1 MNKLFKNK
9 ILLLLIVAALGCFS
23 AFFVSC
29 NASLNETDNSQTE
42 TPDEDGETQKPAD
55 PSEEAFMWAL
65 SGVLGYG
72 AEGELSLDLGG
83 ERIRGT
89 VRADFSESLLAF
101 VDLDIKGTKV
111 SLGMQAADGQ
121 KLVLAELF
129 GEKLYFDLDDLPEVA
144 YRISALADETLPPVE
159 DGAYPPFVIGGT
171 DVGALLSVLDEFN
184 AYTLISLMNGA
195 DIVGTPA
202 ENGGYDYRFALGDAF
217 SADLWVDGE
226 RALKTVSLRVA
237 AGETEISLALENI
250 AYPETPIAAK
260 PAEEYKNLKNY
271 LVLIESFCKEKIE
284 SVPALIETIK
294 NFDFGKAGQLIAAV
308 AQNKSVAFDVALTV
322 QNTPIAAAVTLDFA
336 NGFKASVAAEVAGAE
351 IALYYAEDTLYLNAG
366 AIALQ
371 CSLETVGE
379 ILSMFGVERTAL
391 ADLPA
396 LLKNFAAG
404 IEIEYISAE
413 GDKIYAGV
421 SGLEIEFDTKTFSLK
436 ISSEAFSAQ
445 LNALAAGGRV
455 DVPAAEYSDAAHLLP
470 VAKALIGIV
479 ESGGAAID
487 GAVSA
492 GGTEITLGNVRVSLK
507 PFGLSGNVGVAGME
521 FAAVFAEDKLYLSG
535 DNFPAVS
542 LDSAAL
548 LKILLS
554 VSAKLPSA
562 ASVAV
567 SDILGFVESFS
578 ADESGLLLQ
587 LNLQSI
593 GAGKAQLSVSAE
605 NGGVSV
611 QISSDVFDA
620 ELLAAPF
627 AGTVE
632 PPVGHNDIS
641 GFIKAADLD
650 YLMEVVSSVMEAK
663 SLGGSIS
670 LNMPALSLEGDV
682 TLDFADGLKA
692 AVGVTLGG
700 SDIRLFYADNVIY
713 LLKDGVALSATGEE
727 IESLLKLFGADAKG
741 AVDLSSV
748 NVYEEDGKLKIALGG
763 AVISVDGETM
773 RVGVSYG
780 DMVAELDRVG
790 AGDAVVVP
798 AAEYSE
804 FAAIGEVAESLYK
817 MIGGMKFEVAG
828 SFDLNGTQIVFEN
841 ARVYSTGDGRDLTAD
856 FNSGKISLGGTLL
869 VGGTHKIQV
878 SFDGTN
884 MYLCYNDAMK
894 VVMSKS
900 SLDVVAKVLKENF
913 AFILDGFVK
922 ADELTDMVNA
932 KDYGAI
938 VSALRSLKS
947 YRDEAQLP
955 VVELEIGLGDGAIGL
970 VLRKTAENGVGVT
983 LAENQTFTITKSDVS
998 EAPVTAPADA
1008 DVYMNLSDISYLAD
1022 AFFKTANKNVF
1033 KLSGDIKVNLN
1044 VLGIKADLSVGL
1056 EANVRINKNAEG
1068 RITGVDAYVVFD
1080 NTRVAK
1086 KGSQDVENT
1095 TVSAIHDLAL
1105 KYGKSVITFTG
1116 DTLYIDRMNMKKS
1129 LETVSWWPIKSGY
1142 QFAETAYE
1150 HKKIAAADCTGD
1162 ALKDLIFYALGVN
1175 TNLVNMFKFD
1185 GTPDIASALGG
1196 YSSGNVVNGVPQEH
1210 NVTLNLAALTGS
1222 DMFKPSTFRIAAN
1235 AENLL
1240 VGLNVEELLIDF
1252 GVGTV
1257 KVGLSAENDLDG
1269 VLDES
1274 CFEEYLNN
1282 EYQPFI

>member
-101 VDLDIKGTKV
+101 VDLDIKGTKI

-237 AGETEISLALENI
+237 AGETEVSLALENI

-260 PAEEYKNLKNY
+260 PAGEYKNLKNY

-391 ADLPA
+391 ADLPV

-455 DVPAAEYSDAAHLLP
+455 D
-470 VAKALIGIV
+470 
-479 ESGGAAID
+479 
-487 GAVSA
+487 
-492 GGTEITLGNVRVSLK
+492 
-507 PFGLSGNVGVAGME
+507 
-521 FAAVFAEDKLYLSG
+521 
-535 DNFPAVS
+535 
-542 LDSAAL
+542 
-548 LKILLS
+548 
-554 VSAKLPSA
+554 
-562 ASVAV
+562 
-567 SDILGFVESFS
+567 
-578 ADESGLLLQ
+578 
-587 LNLQSI
+587 
-593 GAGKAQLSVSAE
+593 
-605 NGGVSV
+605 
-611 QISSDVFDA
+611 
-620 ELLAAPF
+620 
-627 AGTVE
+627 
-632 PPVGHNDIS
+632 
-641 GFIKAADLD
+641 
-650 YLMEVVSSVMEAK
+650 
-663 SLGGSIS
+663 
-670 LNMPALSLEGDV
+670 
-682 TLDFADGLKA
+682 
-692 AVGVTLGG
+692 
-700 SDIRLFYADNVIY
+700 
-713 LLKDGVALSATGEE
+713 
-727 IESLLKLFGADAKG
+727 
-741 AVDLSSV
+741 
-748 NVYEEDGKLKIALGG
+748 
-763 AVISVDGETM
+763 
-773 RVGVSYG
+773 
-780 DMVAELDRVG
+780 
-790 AGDAVVVP
+790 VP

-1185 GTPDIASALGG
+1185 GTPDIASVLGG
-1196 YSSGNVVNGVPQEH
+1196 YSSGNIVNGVPQEH

-1222 DMFKPSTFRIAAN
+1222 DMFKPSTFQITAN

-1240 VGLNVEELLIDF
+1240 VGLNIEELLIDF

-1282 EYQPFI
+1282 ENEYQPFI